1 MVGFPGPPAAPD
13 VHVSAHRALTC
24 LARWSAVD
32 CCRFWGP
39 WCRDGAAA
47 VAIAG
52 YRDVGCA
59 GERGPVVGEPPPLV
73 AEATAEFLHG
83 QLGLAR
89 VLGAYPTQQ
98 PFPCERVDRAERR
111 LGHAVP
117 EVVRPARQ

>member
-47 VAIAG
+47 VAVAG

-59 GERGPVVGEPPPLV
+59 GERGPLW
-73 AEATAEFLHG
+73 ANLHPWS
-83 QLGLAR
+83 QKRRRSSFMDSSVLPAYLAR
-89 VLGAYPTQQ
+89 IQRNNRSHANESIALNVALDT
-98 PFPCERVDRAERR
+98 PCRK
-111 LGHAVP
+111 
-117 EVVRPARQ
+117 